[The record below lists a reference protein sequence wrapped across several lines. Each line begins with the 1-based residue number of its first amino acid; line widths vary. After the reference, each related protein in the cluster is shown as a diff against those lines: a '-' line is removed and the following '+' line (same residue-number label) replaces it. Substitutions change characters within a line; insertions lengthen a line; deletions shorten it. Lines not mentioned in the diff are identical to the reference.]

1 MYTYAYA
8 TRRGLE
14 RFAGSPTFATAAD
27 AKAAAARVRGMS
39 GRTARVVVVRTD
51 DTRVRLLG

>member
-14 RFAGSPTFATAAD
+14 RFAGSPTFTTAAE
-27 AKAAAARVRGMS
+27 AKAAAARVSSMS
-39 GRTARVVVVRTD
+39 GRTARPVVVRTD
-51 DTRVRLLG
+51 DARVRLLG